1 MLKILLKRQLYELNR
16 SFFYDPK
23 KGKSRSKFASA
34 AFIVLYAL
42 LMVCVLGG
50 MFAFCAY
57 QLANPLRAAGLDWL
71 YFALFGIIG
80 LMFGVF
86 GSVFNTFSA
95 LYQAK
100 DNDLLLSLPI
110 PVSHI
115 LISRLIGVYLMG
127 LMFSGVVMIPAA
139 VVYWIFAPF
148 SVMGIIGS
156 FMLISPSARFWA
168 AFSECCQS
176 PSSLL
181 FCPAHWVGWLQ
192 KSPPS

>member
-71 YFALFGIIG
+71 YFALFGTIG

-86 GSVFNTFSA
+86 GSVFNTYAA
-95 LYQAK
+95 LYKAN
-100 DNDLLLSLPI
+100 DNDLLLSLPV
-110 PVSHI
+110 PVGSI
-115 LISRLIGVYLMG
+115 LLSRLLGVYLMG
-127 LMFSGVVMIPAA
+127 LMFSAVVFVPAA
-139 VVYWIFAPF
+139 IVYLCIDF
-148 SVMGIIGS
+148 SVGTLLGCILG
-156 FMLISPSARFWA
+156 ML
-168 AFSECCQS
+168 S
-176 PSSLL
+176 PSSFL

>member
-71 YFALFGIIG
+71 YFALFGIIVQH
-80 LMFGVF
+80 LCRALQSKRQRPFALP
-86 GSVFNTFSA
+86 SRARRKHSAFSA
-95 LYQAK
+95 AGRLSYGA
-100 DNDLLLSLPI
+100 DVLGGCGRSGSDSLPL
-110 PVSHI
+110 H
-115 LISRLIGVYLMG
+115 
-127 LMFSGVVMIPAA
+127 
-139 VVYWIFAPF
+139 
-148 SVMGIIGS
+148 
-156 FMLISPSARFWA
+156 
-168 AFSECCQS
+168 
-176 PSSLL
+176 
-181 FCPAHWVGWLQ
+181 
-192 KSPPS
+192 

>member
-1 MLKILLKRQLYELNR
+1 MLKILLNGSSMNSNR

-71 YFALFGIIG
+71 YFALFGTIG

-86 GSVFNTFSA
+86 GSVFNTYAAA
-95 LYQAK
+95 LQSKRQRLCSPFLCPSEAFCF
-100 DNDLLLSLPI
+100 LGCWAS
-110 PVSHI
+110 I
-115 LISRLIGVYLMG
+115 L
-127 LMFSGVVMIPAA
+127 
-139 VVYWIFAPF
+139 WD
-148 SVMGIIGS
+148 
-156 FMLISPSARFWA
+156 
-168 AFSECCQS
+168 
-176 PSSLL
+176 
-181 FCPAHWVGWLQ
+181 
-192 KSPPS
+192 

>member
-86 GSVFNTFSA
+86 AVCSTHMPRSTKQTTTTFCS
-95 LYQAK
+95 
-100 DNDLLLSLPI
+100 
-110 PVSHI
+110 
-115 LISRLIGVYLMG
+115 
-127 LMFSGVVMIPAA
+127 
-139 VVYWIFAPF
+139 PF
-148 SVMGIIGS
+148 PC
-156 FMLISPSARFWA
+156 PSEAFCFLGCWA
-168 AFSECCQS
+168 ST
-176 PSSLL
+176 L
-181 FCPAHWVGWLQ
+181 WD
-192 KSPPS
+192 

>member
-57 QLANPLRAAGLDWL
+57 QLANPLRAAGFDWL

-86 GSVFNTFSA
+86 GSVFNTYAA
-95 LYQAK
+95 LYKATTTFC
-100 DNDLLLSLPI
+100 S
-110 PVSHI
+110 
-115 LISRLIGVYLMG
+115 
-127 LMFSGVVMIPAA
+127 
-139 VVYWIFAPF
+139 PF
-148 SVMGIIGS
+148 PC
-156 FMLISPSARFWA
+156 PSEAFCFLGCWA
-168 AFSECCQS
+168 ST
-176 PSSLL
+176 L
-181 FCPAHWVGWLQ
+181 WG
-192 KSPPS
+192 

>member
-34 AFIVLYAL
+34 AFIMLYAL

-86 GSVFNTFSA
+86 GSVFNTYAA
-95 LYQAK
+95 LYKAN
-100 DNDLLLSLPI
+100 DNDLLLSLPM
-110 PVSHI
+110 PVGSI
-115 LISRLIGVYLMG
+115 LLSRLLGVYLMG
-127 LMFSGVVMIPAA
+127 
-139 VVYWIFAPF
+139 
-148 SVMGIIGS
+148 
-156 FMLISPSARFWA
+156 SARFWA
-168 AFSECCQS
+168 AFSGCCQS
-176 PSSLL
+176 PSSFL

>member
-86 GSVFNTFSA
+86 GSVFNTYAA
-95 LYQAK
+95 LYKAN
-100 DNDLLLSLPI
+100 DNDLLLSLPV
-110 PVSHI
+110 PVGSI
-115 LISRLIGVYLMG
+115 LLSRLLGVYLMG
-127 LMFSGVVMIPAA
+127 LMFSA
-139 VVYWIFAPF
+139 VVFVPA
-148 SVMGIIGS
+148 
-156 FMLISPSARFWA
+156 LISPSARFWA

-176 PSSLL
+176 PSSFL

-192 KSPPS
+192 KSLPS

>member
-57 QLANPLRAAGLDWL
+57 QLANPLRAAGFDWL

-86 GSVFNTFSA
+86 GSVFNTYA
-95 LYQAK
+95 GLYLAK

-110 PVSHI
+110 PV
-115 LISRLIGVYLMG
+115 RLVLAARMLGVYLMG
-127 LMFSGVVMIPAA
+127 LMYSGVIRLPAQ
-139 VVYWIFAPF
+139 V
-148 SVMGIIGS
+148 SG
-156 FMLISPSARFWA
+156 
-168 AFSECCQS
+168 
-176 PSSLL
+176 
-181 FCPAHWVGWLQ
+181 
-192 KSPPS
+192 

>member
-86 GSVFNTFSA
+86 GSCL
-95 LYQAK
+95 LYT
-100 DNDLLLSLPI
+100 
-110 PVSHI
+110 
-115 LISRLIGVYLMG
+115 
-127 LMFSGVVMIPAA
+127 
-139 VVYWIFAPF
+139 
-148 SVMGIIGS
+148 
-156 FMLISPSARFWA
+156 SPSPRDR
-168 AFSECCQS
+168 
-176 PSSLL
+176 
-181 FCPAHWVGWLQ
+181 G
-192 KSPPS
+192 